1 MKHIYAWMF
10 VALIFLALMVGT
22 MAQTPVKATLAYS
35 RSTTP
40 GAPSNQVESSQN
52 PFPTIYL
59 VYVVVDKG
67 APISAIG
74 VCVQQKRYEATL
86 KKVDSPVVA
95 EHDPNVRSDQKDVL
109 VEKTTDD
116 VYQVELQ
123 EGKSPAGTDCAV
135 DKLAR
140 ENPVV
145 VYLKSGHS
153 TCYGVAKKI
162 VQLRPVAAM

>member
-10 VALIFLALMVGT
+10 VALIILALMVSA

-35 RSTTP
+35 RSTIP
-40 GAPSNQVESSQN
+40 GAPPNQAESSQN
-52 PFPTIYL
+52 PFPMTYFI
-59 VYVVVDKG
+59 YVVVEKG
-67 APISAIG
+67 TPISATG
-74 VCVQQKRYEATL
+74 VCVQQKRYAAAL
-86 KKVDSPVVA
+86 KKVDSPVVV

-109 VEKTTDD
+109 VEKTADD

-123 EGKSPAGTDCAV
+123 EGKSPDCAE

-162 VQLRPVAAM
+162 VPLRPVAAM